1 MNSVLGKSA
10 GPEMFPGGGERGG
23 RGGHHVGRSG
33 FLKVMCITI
42 LKRQSAGR

>member
-10 GPEMFPGGGERGG
+10 GLEMLPGGGG
-23 RGGHHVGRSG
+23 RALGRTG